1 MLFIGKN
8 HMKDQVVI
16 SDETKSFKRIS
27 ERISIG
33 VCGLCIYLCVDCDL
47 VAVCVASCG

>member
-27 ERISIG
+27 IG
-33 VCGLCIYLCVDCDL
+33 VCGL
-47 VAVCVASCG
+47 